1 MQTYLQLC
9 DKLIIL
15 PIPSNWMVSIMN
27 NKFPL
32 VSRRQLLI
40 GSSLVA
46 SSLSLPGLALEKSGI
61 KALVNAKN
69 KRPKISPFIYGGFLE
84 HIGNLINHSLWS
96 EVLDDRKFYYG
107 VLEKPDEKPVEPR
120 AARNYINKWIAV
132 GSMSAFSLDTKN
144 AYVGEHSPSIKL
156 SGSLRGITQHNLVL
170 TAKKYQGRL
179 VVSSDVKTPVTV
191 NLIWGDA
198 KSDRASVEVESTT
211 DWQTKTFQLS
221 CPVDTTTGR
230 IEITAKGKGQLR
242 VGAVSL
248 MPEDNVQGFRAD
260 TLALMREMDCK
271 ILRVPGGNFLSAYD
285 WKNTIGDLDKRPPI
299 FDPVWKAVQPNDV
312 GLNELLQLC
321 ELIKCEPYW
330 CVNTGSGE
338 PRSGAELVEYVNG
351 SADTFW
357 GAQRAAHGR
366 KEPYKVKYW
375 NIGNEM
381 YGHWQFGHMARD
393 QYTIKHNMFADA
405 MRKVDPSIYII
416 VPGGFVDEMTT
427 GQGIFIEG
435 QPQVHVGSERDWAY
449 GMLKNSWGKFDALA
463 THAYPPENKRFD
475 LKTGKLF
482 DVQQSLQEWSRQ
494 MPNRVRTMV
503 DAWEEYKKL
512 FPELNKGAVKVFFD
526 EWAFHFQDDLQG
538 CLAVAQTFHEFFR
551 HTDFIDMAGY
561 TMATGWLDFNRTQSI
576 ISTRGRVFQLYNQHF
591 GSIPIA
597 VDGNSPQPAPQYPIG
612 GDQPRVNSGSPT
624 YPLDLS
630 ASLTADG
637 KTLVLAV
644 VNATESAQKFQVGF
658 EGFKY
663 KPVGKNLTFAGPRVD
678 SRNQVGKEP
687 EVVLRESQF
696 NAKADSLEVAPLSI
710 NFYHYYTV

>member
-1 MQTYLQLC
+1 
-9 DKLIIL
+9 
-15 PIPSNWMVSIMN
+15 MN
-27 NKFPL
+27 NKIPTL
-32 VSRRQLLI
+32 SRRHLLI
-40 GSSLVA
+40 GSSLLA
-46 SSLSLPGLALEKSGI
+46 TTASLPGFAMDKAGI
-61 KALVNAKN
+61 KSLINAK
-69 KRPKISPFIYGGFLE
+69 KKGQKISPYIYGGFLE
-84 HIGNLINHSLWS
+84 HIGSLINHSLWS
-96 EVLDDRKFYYG
+96 EVLDDRKFYFG
-107 VLEKPDEKPVEPR
+107 VLEKPDVKPADRRE
-120 AARNYINKWIAV
+120 ARGYVNKWIAT
-132 GSMSAFSLDTKN
+132 GSMNAFSLDTKN

-156 SGSLRGITQHNLVL
+156 SNSTRGITQHNLAL
-170 TAKKYQGRL
+170 SPKKYLGRL
-179 VVSSDVKTPVTV
+179 ILSSDSTTQVLVS
-191 NLIWGDA
+191 LIWGDA
-198 KSDRASVEVESTT
+198 KSDRASVEIESTT
-211 DWQTKTFQLS
+211 DWQTKTFTLA
-221 CPVDTTTGR
+221 CPVETTTAR

-242 VGAVSL
+242 LGAISL

-285 WKNTIGDLDKRPPI
+285 WKNTIGDLDKRPPTL
-299 FDPVWKAVQPNDV
+299 DPVWKAVQPNDV

-357 GAQRAAHGR
+357 GAQRAEHGR

-381 YGHWQFGHMARD
+381 YGHWQFGHMARE

-416 VPGGFVDEMTT
+416 APGGFVDEMTT
-427 GQGIFIEG
+427 GQGIFIAG
-435 QPQVHVGSERDWAY
+435 QPQVEVGSERDWAY

-503 DAWEEYKKL
+503 DAWEDYKKL
-512 FPELNKGAVKVFFD
+512 FPELNKGSVKVFFD

-538 CLAVAQTFHEFFR
+538 CLATAMTFHEFFR

-630 ASLTADG
+630 ASLSEDG
-637 KTLVLAV
+637 KTLILAV
-644 VNATESAQKFQVGF
+644 VNATESAQKLQIGF
-658 EGFKY
+658 EGFKH
-663 KPVGKNLTFAGPRVD
+663 KPVGKNLSFTGPRVD
-678 SRNQVGKEP
+678 SRNQVGKTP
-687 EVVLRESQF
+687 EVVLSESQF
-696 NAKADSLEVAPLSI
+696 NAKADSLEVTPLSI

>member
-1 MQTYLQLC
+1 
-9 DKLIIL
+9 
-15 PIPSNWMVSIMN
+15 MN

-663 KPVGKNLTFAGPRVD
+663 KPVGKNLTFAGTRVD

>member
-1 MQTYLQLC
+1 MDRTSI
-9 DKLIIL
+9 KSLI
-15 PIPSNWMVSIMN
+15 NA
-27 NKFPL
+27 NKKG
-32 VSRRQLLI
+32 Q
-40 GSSLVA
+40 
-46 SSLSLPGLALEKSGI
+46 
-61 KALVNAKN
+61 
-69 KRPKISPFIYGGFLE
+69 KISPFIYGGFLE

-96 EVLDDRKFYYG
+96 EVLDDRKFYFG
-107 VLEKPDEKPVEPR
+107 VLEKADEKPTDRR
-120 AARNYINKWIAV
+120 AAMGYINKWVALGPI
-132 GSMSAFSLDTKN
+132 SAISLDKEN

-156 SGSLRGITQHNLVL
+156 SGSARGITQSNLAL
-170 TAKKYQGRL
+170 AAKKYQGRL
-179 VVSSDVKTPVTV
+179 VLSSDSETNVSI
-191 NLIWGDA
+191 NIFWGNA
-198 KSDRASVEVESTT
+198 KSDRASVDLTSTSE
-211 DWQTKTFQLS
+211 WQTKTFQLS
-221 CPVDTTTGR
+221 CPVDTTNAR

-242 VGAVSL
+242 LGAISL

-260 TLALMREMDCK
+260 TVALMREMDCK

-285 WKNTIGDLDKRPPI
+285 WKNTIGDVDKRPPI

-321 ELIKCEPYW
+321 ELIQCEPYW
-330 CVNTGSGE
+330 CVNTGFGE

-351 SADTFW
+351 SVETFW

-366 KEPYKVKYW
+366 KDPYNVKYW

-381 YGHWQFGHMARD
+381 YGHWQFGHMSRE

-416 VPGGFVDEMTT
+416 APGGFVDEMTT
-427 GQGIFIEG
+427 GQGIFIAG
-435 QPQVHVGSERDWAY
+435 QPQVEVGSERDWAY

-503 DAWEEYKKL
+503 DAWEDYKKL
-512 FPELNKGAVKVFFD
+512 FPELNKGNIKVFFD

-538 CLAVAQTFHEFFR
+538 CLAVAMTFHEFFR

-644 VNATESAQKFQVGF
+644 VNATESTQKFQVGF
-658 EGFKY
+658 EGFKHQA
-663 KPVGKNLTFAGPRVD
+663 VGKNLTFAGPRVD
-678 SRNQVGKEP
+678 SRNQVGKQP

-696 NAKADSLEVAPLSI
+696 NAKADSLEVTPLSI
-710 NFYHYYTV
+710 NLYHYYTV

>member
-1 MQTYLQLC
+1 
-9 DKLIIL
+9 
-15 PIPSNWMVSIMN
+15 MN

-32 VSRRQLLI
+32 LSRRQLLI

-46 SSLSLPGLALEKSGI
+46 SSLSLPGLALEKTDI

-96 EVLDDRKFYYG
+96 EVLDDRKFYFG
-107 VLEKPDEKPVEPR
+107 VLEKPDEKPTDRR

-132 GSMSAFSLDTKN
+132 GPMSAFSLDTKN

-156 SGSLRGITQHNLVL
+156 SGSLRGIMQHNLAL
-170 TAKKYQGRL
+170 AAKQYQGR
-179 VVSSDVKTPVTV
+179 VVLSSDVATPVTIS
-191 NLIWGDA
+191 LIWGDA
-198 KSDRASVEVESTT
+198 KSDRASVEIDSTT
-211 DWQTKTFQLS
+211 DWQTKTFTLA
-221 CPVDTTTGR
+221 CPVETITGR

-242 VGAVSL
+242 IGAISL

-285 WKNTIGDLDKRPPI
+285 WKNTIGDSDKRPPV

-351 SADTFW
+351 SADSFW

-416 VPGGFVDEMTT
+416 APGGFVDEMTT
-427 GQGIFIEG
+427 GQGIFIAG
-435 QPQVHVGSERDWAY
+435 QPKVEVGSERDWAY
-449 GMLKNSWGKFDALA
+449 GMLKDSWGKFDALA

-475 LKTGKLF
+475 LKTGQLF
-482 DVQQSLQEWSRQ
+482 DVQQTLQEWSRQ

-503 DAWEEYKKL
+503 DAWEDYKKL
-512 FPELNKGAVKVFFD
+512 FPELEKGSVKVFFD

-630 ASLTADG
+630 ASLSADG
-637 KTLVLAV
+637 KTLILAV
-644 VNATESAQKFQVGF
+644 VNATESAQKLQIGF

-663 KPVGKNLTFAGPRVD
+663 KPVGKNFNFTGPRVD
-678 SRNQVGKEP
+678 SRNQVGKTP
-687 EVVLRESQF
+687 EVVLSESQF
-696 NAKADSLEVAPLSI
+696 NAKADSLEVTPLSI
-710 NFYHYYTV
+710 NLYHYYTV

>member
-1 MQTYLQLC
+1 
-9 DKLIIL
+9 
-15 PIPSNWMVSIMN
+15 MN
-27 NKFPL
+27 NKIPNL
-32 VSRRQLLI
+32 SRRQLLI

-46 SSLSLPGLALEKSGI
+46 SSLSLPALALEKSGI
-61 KALVNAKN
+61 KALVNAKS
-69 KRPKISPFIYGGFLE
+69 KRPTISPFIYGGFLE

-96 EVLDDRKFYYG
+96 EVLDDRKFYFG
-107 VLEKPDEKPVEPR
+107 VLEKPDEKPTERR
-120 AARNYINKWIAV
+120 AARNYINKWIAI
-132 GSMSAFSLDTKN
+132 GPMSAISLDTKN

-156 SGSLRGITQHNLVL
+156 SGSLRGIMQHNLAL
-170 TAKKYQGRL
+170 AAKQYQGR
-179 VVSSDVKTPVTV
+179 VVLSSDAATPVTIS
-191 NLIWGDA
+191 LIWGDT
-198 KSDRASVEVESTT
+198 KSDRASVEIDSTT
-211 DWQTKTFQLS
+211 DWQTKTFTLA
-221 CPVDTTTGR
+221 CPVETITGR

-242 VGAVSL
+242 IGAISV

-351 SADTFW
+351 SADSFW

-416 VPGGFVDEMTT
+416 APGGFVDEMTT
-427 GQGIFIEG
+427 GQGIFIAG
-435 QPQVHVGSERDWAY
+435 QPKVEVGSERDWAY
-449 GMLKNSWGKFDALA
+449 GMLKDSWGKFDALA

-503 DAWEEYKKL
+503 DAWEDYKKL
-512 FPELNKGAVKVFFD
+512 FPELEKGSVKVFFD

-630 ASLTADG
+630 ASLSADG
-637 KTLVLAV
+637 KTLILAV
-644 VNATESAQKFQVGF
+644 VNATESAQKLQIGF
-658 EGFKY
+658 ESFKY
-663 KPVGKNLTFAGPRVD
+663 KPVGKNFNFTGPRVD
-678 SRNQVGKEP
+678 SRNQVGKAP

-696 NAKADSLEVAPLSI
+696 NAKADSLEVGPLSI
-710 NFYHYYTV
+710 NLYHYYAV

>member
-179 VVSSDVKTPVTV
+179 VVSSDVKTPVTM

-663 KPVGKNLTFAGPRVD
+663 KAVGKNLTFAGPRVD

>member
-1 MQTYLQLC
+1 
-9 DKLIIL
+9 
-15 PIPSNWMVSIMN
+15 MN
-27 NKFPL
+27 NKIPAL
-32 VSRRQLLI
+32 SRRQLLI
-40 GSSLVA
+40 GSSLLA
-46 SSLSLPGLALEKSGI
+46 GSWSLPAFSIESPTI
-61 KALVNAKN
+61 KALINTNV
-69 KRPKISPFIYGGFLE
+69 KRPKISPYIYGGFLE

-96 EVLDDRKFYYG
+96 EVLDDRKFYFG
-107 VLEKPDEKPVEPR
+107 VLEKPEAKPADR
-120 AARNYINKWIAV
+120 RGAMAYLNKWVALGPVKTI
-132 GSMSAFSLDTKN
+132 SLDKENPYT
-144 AYVGEHSPSIKL
+144 GEHSPSIKL
-156 SGSLRGITQHNLVL
+156 SSAARGITQFNLALSAKNYKGRIVL
-170 TAKKYQGRL
+170 
-179 VVSSDVKTPVTV
+179 SSDSETKVTV
-191 NLIWGDA
+191 SLIWGD
-198 KSDRASVEVESTT
+198 KQSDRKIVDITSTT
-211 DWQTKTFQLS
+211 EWQTHNFQLS
-221 CPVDTTTGR
+221 CPLETTTAR
-230 IEITAKGKGQLR
+230 IEVTAKGKGQLKI
-242 VGAVSL
+242 GAISL
-248 MPEDNVQGFRAD
+248 MPDDNIQGFRAD

-299 FDPVWKAVQPNDV
+299 YDPVWKAVQPNDV

-330 CVNTGSGE
+330 CVNTGLGE

-351 SADTFW
+351 SAETFW

-381 YGHWQFGHMARD
+381 YGHWQFGHMTRE

-416 VPGGFVDEMTT
+416 APGGFVDEMTT
-427 GQGIFIEG
+427 GQGIFIAG
-435 QPQVHVGSERDWAY
+435 QPQVEVGSERDWAY
-449 GMLKNSWGKFDALA
+449 GMLKDSWGKFDALA

-482 DVQQSLQEWSRQ
+482 NVQQSLLEWSRQ

-503 DAWEEYKKL
+503 DAWEDYKKI
-512 FPELNKGAVKVFFD
+512 FPELNKGNIKVFFD

-538 CLAVAQTFHEFFR
+538 CLAVAMTFHEFFR

-576 ISTRGRVFQLYNQHF
+576 ISTRGSVFQLYNKHF

-597 VDGNSPQPAPQYPIG
+597 VDGNSPQPAPQYPVG

-630 ASLTADG
+630 ASLSADG
-637 KTLVLAV
+637 KTLILAV
-644 VNATESAQKFQVGF
+644 VNATESSQKMQIGF
-658 EGFKY
+658 EGFKH
-663 KPVGKNLTFAGPRVD
+663 KAVGKNLTFAGPRVD
-678 SRNQVGKEP
+678 SRNQVGKSP
-687 EVVLRESQF
+687 EVVLQESQF
-696 NAKADSLEVAPLSI
+696 NAKADSLDIAPLSI

>member
-1 MQTYLQLC
+1 
-9 DKLIIL
+9 
-15 PIPSNWMVSIMN
+15 MN